1 GKLNRRIDTEFG
13 IDHFNV
19 VQCQTIRGGGYP
31 LIPVAFNAE
40 GENGPASEDLAVDAH
55 NCIMVGVLV
64 HRIQGCGTSHAR
76 VPPWN
81 CLNRITLRLRLVD
94 PRDPCGTQYRPAL
107 PPG

>member
-1 GKLNRRIDTEFG
+1 MQKQSEAAVTRF
-13 IDHFNV
+13 
-19 VQCQTIRGGGYP
+19 
-31 LIPVAFNAE
+31 IPVAFNAE

-81 CLNRITLRLRLVD
+81 CLHRITLTLG
-94 PRDPCGTQYRPAL
+94 PCQTTASHMARNAVPTCRQASAVLEAVQDASRRRS
-107 PPG
+107 